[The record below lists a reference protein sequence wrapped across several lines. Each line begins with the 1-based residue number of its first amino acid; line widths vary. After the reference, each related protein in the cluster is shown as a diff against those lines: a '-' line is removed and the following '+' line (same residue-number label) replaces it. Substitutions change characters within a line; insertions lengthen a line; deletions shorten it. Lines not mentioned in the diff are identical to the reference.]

1 MKSALIK
8 HIIAPPRGR
17 VINMRK
23 GAGFLTV
30 AVITAIMVALTS
42 LGVTKVN
49 QAAFGGY
56 NSSRIMLQAQQYAE
70 AEAAVVKATAYS
82 NLSARNKIEI
92 QNSNGYYSEITL
104 SAESDYSTNVKQRT
118 ASVKIYK
125 GAETLPRYTLNVLK
139 TSAEV
144 QTSGSGVPVGTVI
157 AWPVNTLPAT
167 SGEKWLECNGQSC
180 SAYPALVAVLGK
192 STVPDYR
199 NRFLEGHATAGTS
212 IAAGLPNITGKSG
225 RFHSNVQNFSIET
238 NIGALT
244 ATISGTGNG
253 YEKYTKAMYY
263 LNFDASKSN
272 AIYGK
277 STTVQPPA
285 VTVKFLIKAA

>member
-1 MKSALIK
+1 MLPAIVSAGI
-8 HIIAPPRGR
+8 
-17 VINMRK
+17 
-23 GAGFLTV
+23 V
-30 AVITAIMVALTS
+30 AFTS
-42 LGVTKVN
+42 MGVTKLN

-56 NSSRIMLQAQQYAE
+56 NTSRVMLQAQQYAE

-82 NLSARNKIEI
+82 NLTSRSKVEI
-92 QNSNGYYSEITL
+92 QNSNGYYSEVLL
-104 SAESDYSTNVKQRT
+104 SSENDYADGVKQRI
-118 ASVKIYK
+118 ACIKVYK
-125 GAETLPRYTLNVLK
+125 GAEELPRYTLNVLK
-139 TSAEV
+139 TDAEV
-144 QTSGSGVPVGTVI
+144 QASGSGVPVGTVI
-157 AWPVNTLPAT
+157 AWAANTLPPN
-167 SGEKWLECNGQSC
+167 SGDVWLECNGQSC

-199 NRFLEGHATAGTS
+199 NRFLEGHATAGT
-212 IAAGLPNITGKSG
+212 IIDAGLPNITGKSG

-238 NIGALT
+238 NSGALT

>member
-1 MKSALIK
+1 
-8 HIIAPPRGR
+8 
-17 VINMRK
+17 MRK

-104 SAESDYSTNVKQRT
+104 SSESDYSTNVKQRT

-212 IAAGLPNITGKSG
+212 IAAGLPNIIGTFYTLKNNSVSGAVYKTGTTGGWSNKSAATD
-225 RFHSNVQNFSIET
+225 SVQH
-238 NIGALT
+238 G
-244 ATISGTGNG
+244 
-253 YEKYTKAMYY
+253 
-263 LNFDASKSN
+263 FDASRSN